1 MNFSIFEGRIVPDMT
16 GFFQV
21 HPCNSHEP
29 FCICIQKAS
38 CRSNTTNLVFGHVW
52 RIKKCLDY
60 GRDIMWRAYGFSKI
74 PWLGAAL
81 WLAGMAQSF
90 AQAVSPGAAI
100 ELPEVEVVATSPLP
114 SGGENRDNIPAMVQ
128 SVPAEDFAPTNSQ
141 SVTDTLQQQIPGA
154 VLIDITGNDF
164 SQDLRYR
171 GFVASPRQGTPQGL
185 AVYQNGMRINEVF
198 GDTVNFDLI
207 PPQAIYRADI
217 FTNNPVFGLNALG
230 GAVSLQMKNGFLWQG
245 LETQILGGSFGR
257 VSGLFEYG
265 KQIDDYS
272 LFITGDATRDGGWRF
287 FSPSTL
293 FRLYGDLGY
302 RTPSNE
308 LHFTASGARTTLG
321 VAGPTPVLLLDQNE
335 SAVFTTPQTTLN
347 EAGSVAFTGKFDIN
361 PQWSVASNFYIR
373 TFAQRH
379 TDGNDADLQDC
390 SANTLPNRFG
400 GDLCL
405 NDSNFPGVTNGN
417 AFVILDRNGKPIP
430 FSPNTIYATI
440 DRTSNHATTFG
451 TALQATGNDKFFEH
465 QNYFTFGASVDRSL
479 LSFSSTSQLGTI
491 FPDLVIGN
499 GAFPGSGDIIGTLGG
514 IGKVP
519 TFLTGNTTY
528 YGVYTLDTFNITPEL
543 ALTAGARLNIA
554 QIVNGDASGQ
564 APELNVD
571 ATFSRI
577 NPVAGLTYRI
587 MPTVTVYGGYSEA
600 NRAPTPLE
608 LDCAD
613 KNRPCLLENLLV
625 SYPPLK
631 QVVAHTYEAGLRG
644 AQAIFDTGAVDWK
657 AGFFRTDSTNDIVS
671 QASSIT
677 GLGFFA
683 NVPATLRQGVEA
695 EAAFHYGDLSA
706 YVNYA
711 FVDATYQFAGPLAS
725 PNNPFSVGGNVF
737 VMPGDHI
744 PGIPR
749 HQVKFGGD
757 IVVTPK
763 FKLGADVLVAG
774 AQYFVGDDA
783 NQNPKLPLYWVAN
796 LHASYQLDEHVQFF
810 GLINNL
816 FNNRNA
822 TYGTFFNTGTDAQL
836 ASPIP
841 FTNNPRNVTPLQPIS
856 FYGGVKVIF

>member
-1 MNFSIFEGRIVPDMT
+1 MR
-16 GFFQV
+16 
-21 HPCNSHEP
+21 
-29 FCICIQKAS
+29 
-38 CRSNTTNLVFGHVW
+38 
-52 RIKKCLDY
+52 
-60 GRDIMWRAYGFSKI
+60 RAYGFSKI

-81 WLAGMAQSF
+81 WLSGMARGF
-90 AQAVSPGAAI
+90 AQATSPGAAI
-100 ELPEVEVVATSPLP
+100 ELPEVDVVATSPLP

-128 SVPAEDFAPTNSQ
+128 SVPAEDIARTNSQ

-154 VLIDITGNDF
+154 VSIDVNGNDF

-171 GFVASPRQGTPQGL
+171 GFVASPRQGTPQGI
-185 AVYQNGMRINEVF
+185 AVYQNGIRVNEAF
-198 GDTVNFDLI
+198 GDTVNWDLI
-207 PPQAIYRADI
+207 SPQAIYRADI

-245 LETQILGGSFGR
+245 FETQVMGGSFGR
-257 VSGLFEYG
+257 VSGQFEYG

-272 LFITGDATRDGGWRF
+272 LYITGDATHDGGWRF

-302 RTPSNE
+302 RTPGNE
-308 LHFTASGARTTLG
+308 LHFTASGARTALG
-321 VAGPTPVLLLDQNE
+321 VIGPTPVGLLDQNE
-335 SAVFTTPQTTLN
+335 SAVFTNPQTTVN
-347 EAGSVAFTGKFDIN
+347 TAGSVAFTGKFDIN
-361 PQWSVASNFYIR
+361 PQWSIASNFYIR
-373 TFAQRH
+373 TFEQHH
-379 TDGNDADLQDC
+379 TDANDADFLDC
-390 SANTLPNRFG
+390 TDNGLPIDPRFAKS
-400 GDLCL
+400 LCL
-405 NDSNFPGVTNGN
+405 NSSNFPGDMKGN
-417 AFVILDRNGKPIP
+417 DFVILDRNGNPIA
-430 FSPNTIYATI
+430 FSPAAIYGTI
-440 DRTSNHATTFG
+440 DRTSIHATTFG
-451 TALQATGNDKFFEH
+451 MALQATDNDTYFGH

-519 TFLTGNTTY
+519 TFLTGGTTY

-554 QIVNGDASGQ
+554 QIVTEDATGQ
-564 APELNVD
+564 APELNIND
-571 ATFSRI
+571 TFSRI
-577 NPVAGLTYRI
+577 NPVTGLTYKVL
-587 MPTVTVYGGYSEA
+587 PTATVYSGYSEA

-613 KNRPCLLENLLV
+613 PNRPCLLENSLV
-625 SYPPLK
+625 SDPPLK
-631 QVVAHTYEAGLRG
+631 QVVAHTYEAGIRG
-644 AQAIFDTGAVDWK
+644 GQSVFDTGKVDWK
-657 AGFFRTDSTNDIVS
+657 VGFFRTNSTNDIVS
-671 QASSIT
+671 LASKVT
-677 GLGFFA
+677 GLGFFE
-683 NVPATLRQGVEA
+683 NVPSTLRQGIEA
-695 EAAFHYGDLSA
+695 EAGFRYGNLSA
-706 YVNYA
+706 YANYA

-725 PNNPFSVGGNVF
+725 PNNPFANADGNIF
-737 VMPGDHI
+737 VTRGDHI

-757 IVVTPK
+757 VALTPE

-796 LHASYQLDEHVQFF
+796 LHASYQMDEHVQFF
-810 GLINNL
+810 GLINNI

-822 TYGTFFNTGTDAQL
+822 TYGAFFNTGTDAQL

-841 FTNNPRNVTPLQPIS
+841 FTVDPRTVTPLQPIS
-856 FYGGVKVIF
+856 FYGGVKVTF